1 MAAGVSL
8 VGIESPVVTV
18 AAAPVFRGDRLGPRQ
33 AIAPGRRSLV
43 AQTAEA
49 ARAIVTGAM
58 SIALVPSRA
67 GLGLIVVAAR

>member
-8 VGIESPVVTV
+8 VGIESLVVTV
-18 AAAPVFRGDRLGPRQ
+18 AAAPYSGVSARAKAGHCTGSTIP
-33 AIAPGRRSLV
+33 V
-43 AQTAEA
+43 AQITGA